1 MSSPLDNSASP
12 AVPDTFRSGSRNNSN
27 QDLSNRT
34 GSPSGFLSRGGNA
47 NGYGDRDRDRGGI
60 REYDRDRDRD
70 GDRDRDWI
78 RGVSGLGA
86 KGAGASSSS
95 HSGASRTQRTLDYS
109 DASPERPLGSP
120 SQILLAPAS
129 PPRFHSP
136 LRNASPNPGPASRGF
151 GRGPSGAASS
161 SSSSFNQLTLLA
173 SGDDGSGSPV
183 PSSSGAQF
191 AGGAGGGVG
200 MGMGSRT
207 PMTAPPASRSRM
219 AAYSSPSPDPRYPS
233 PGHSSGYDSE
243 SSPSVADVA
252 AAALSDVSEEDLRT
266 RTPVMVGKRAL
277 MGVEGM
283 GMSGS
288 PGFLSGFIASRPKN
302 DRAEMLDPKFY
313 LE

>member
-12 AVPDTFRSGSRNNSN
+12 PVLDTLRPGSRNDSN

-34 GSPSGFLSRGGNA
+34 GSPSSFLSRGGNA
-47 NGYGDRDRDRGGI
+47 NGYGDRDRDRDRGGN

-70 GDRDRDWI
+70 RDWV

-86 KGAGASSSS
+86 KGAGASSSGN
-95 HSGASRTQRTLDYS
+95 SGASRTQRTLDYS
-109 DASPERPLGSP
+109 DASPDRPLGSP

-129 PPRFHSP
+129 PPRFQSP
-136 LRNASPNPGPASRGF
+136 LRNASPNP
-151 GRGPSGAASS
+151 
-161 SSSSFNQLTLLA
+161 
-173 SGDDGSGSPV
+173 
-183 PSSSGAQF
+183 
-191 AGGAGGGVG
+191 
-200 MGMGSRT
+200 
-207 PMTAPPASRSRM
+207 SRM

-252 AAALSDVSEEDLRT
+252 AAALSDVSEEDLQT

-302 DRAEMLDPKFY
+302 DRAEMMDPKFY
-313 LE
+313 LESFDGVRAELEQLPSGTAALQQLGMHSAPLSLPPASLHSLPHPYPSRLTQ

>member
-1 MSSPLDNSASP
+1 MIRTASNRIMSSPLDNSASP
-12 AVPDTFRSGSRNNSN
+12 AVPDTFR
-27 QDLSNRT
+27 
-34 GSPSGFLSRGGNA
+34 
-47 NGYGDRDRDRGGI
+47 
-60 REYDRDRDRD
+60 
-70 GDRDRDWI
+70 
-78 RGVSGLGA
+78 
-86 KGAGASSSS
+86 AGASSSS

-173 SGDDGSGSPV
+173 SGDDGAGSPV

-233 PGHSSGYDSE
+233 PGQSSGYDSE

-313 LE
+313 LEVGEVVCGGMRLSETDGGGCLFVQERGCGGDGNVSVSPQE